1 MFVAETA
8 TPGNPPLSAP
18 PDAGLATAWRLISDP
33 VAPFLESVR
42 GFLAQQIDLFEPEV
56 AEGARYALSA
66 SGKQLRPVLVA
77 LGAQAAGGI
86 NPAHTAGAAIVELVH
101 LATLVHDD
109 VIDAAGL
116 RRQRPTVAARYGN
129 QTAVLLGDCL
139 FAHALN
145 LAAAFPTTEVCRSVS
160 AATQAVCSGEI
171 LQTLRK
177 GRVDQPLD
185 EYFRVIRLKTA
196 ELFALACELGAI
208 VAGPKA
214 THREALRRFG
224 IAFGTAYQV
233 FDDCLDVFGNERAAG
248 KTLGTDFATG
258 KVTLPLLLAYQSA
271 NAQDRARLESLVL
284 RRGAEHAAG
293 LRNLLEQYDAGTR
306 AQKVVAAYL
315 ESAREALRPLDG
327 APGTAPLAALTQ
339 YLADQI
345 ARLRAG

>member
-8 TPGNPPLSAP
+8 TPGNSPPSAP
-18 PDAGLATAWRLISDP
+18 PDAALSTAWREISDP

-42 GFLAQQIDLFEPEV
+42 GFLAQQIDQFEPEV

-77 LGAQAAGGI
+77 LGAKAAGGI
-86 NPAHTAGAAIVELVH
+86 APAHTAGAAIVELVH

-139 FAHALN
+139 FAHALH
-145 LAAAFPTTEVCRSVS
+145 LAASFPTTEVCRSVS

-208 VAGPKA
+208 IAGSPA
-214 THREALRRFG
+214 PQRDALRRFG

-233 FDDCLDVFGNERAAG
+233 FDDCLDVFGTESVAG
-248 KTLGTDFATG
+248 KTLGTDFASG
-258 KVTLPLLLAYQSA
+258 KVTLPLLLAHQSA
-271 NAQDRARLESLVL
+271 SAPDRTRLESLLL
-284 RRGAEHAAG
+284 RRGAEHAAS
-293 LRNLLEQYDAGTR
+293 LRNILDQYDASTR
-306 AQKVVAAYL
+306 AQKVVASYL

-327 APGTAPLAALTQ
+327 APGTAALAALTQ
-339 YLADQI
+339 YLGDQI
-345 ARLRAG
+345 ARLGAA